1 MDFKNKVDDAKGRRL
16 KQGTGANYLWA
27 TEDTLSIQNLAVTV
41 AQRDRDGWEFV
52 QFVTQ
57 SDRFVMLFR
66 QSVEVETEA
75 E

>member
-1 MDFKNKVDDAKGRRL
+1 MGFQEKVDDTKGRRL
-16 KQGTGANYLWA
+16 KQGTGASYLWA
-27 TEDTLSIQNLAVTV
+27 TEDTKDIQNLVVTV

-66 QSVEVETEA
+66 QSIEA
-75 E
+75 AE